1 MRYYAIFQRGFQG
14 FMYSRKQSMSYNPLP
29 YLTGLLKGLFE
40 FFFSTEN
47 VGINNDK
54 TKIFFIPFSR
64 NNPVKAD
71 K

>member
-1 MRYYAIFQRGFQG
+1 
-14 FMYSRKQSMSYNPLP
+14 MYSRKQSMPYNPLP
-29 YLTGLLKGLFE
+29 YLTGLLKGLLSP
-40 FFFSTEN
+40 FFSTEN

-54 TKIFFIPFSR
+54 IKIFIIPFSR